1 METGMKKNNEKTKK
15 RVVIVGMG
23 FGGVRAAEGLAGRGF
38 DVLCI
43 DRRNYHLFQPLLYQV
58 ATATLNQE
66 AIAHPIRA
74 IIRGKQDVRFEMTEV
89 DQVDLDNKQILT
101 RDERIDYDYLIVA
114 AGSVTNFFG
123 IESVQKRAYDLKQLN
138 DAVALR
144 NHVLSIF
151 ERASHESNVGIRRAL
166 LSFVIV
172 GAGPT
177 GVEYAGALSEL
188 VQVLG
193 KDFPELDTKEVRI
206 VMVEAMDKVL
216 GPFPQQLGEYAKKKL
231 EGMGVEVLLKTAVKA
246 AEADKVILGDGR
258 EIPSYTLFWAA
269 GVKASPLAEKIPVEK
284 ARGGRI
290 PVNNDW
296 SLKGYPEAFVVGDM
310 AWHETDGKVLP
321 GVAPVAIQ
329 GGDYVAKVICARESG
344 RAMWPFK
351 YFDKGS
357 MAVIGRGA
365 AVTSVKGLR
374 MKGVVAWFAWLG
386 LHLVYLAGTRN
397 RVLTT
402 INWMWDYLRLDRQVR
417 LITREANAPKDEEY
431 RLTSHG
437 APAIQNVSMTHP
449 VNTPINSVN

>member
-1 METGMKKNNEKTKK
+1 MQKIASEKKK

-38 DVLCI
+38 DVLCL

-74 IIRGKQDVRFEMTEV
+74 IIRGKKDVRFEMAEV
-89 DQVDLDNKQILT
+89 EQVDLHNKKITT
-101 RDERIDYDYLIVA
+101 RDECIDYDYLIVA

-123 IESVQKRAYDLKQLN
+123 IESVQKRAHDLKHLN

-151 ERASHESNVGIRRAL
+151 ERASQERDAAIRRAL

-193 KDFPELDTKEVRI
+193 KDFPELDGREVRI
-206 VMVEAMDKVL
+206 VLVEALDKVL
-216 GPFPQQLGEYAKKKL
+216 GLFPPSLGEYARKKL
-231 EGMGVEVLLKTAVKA
+231 EGMGVEVLLNTAVKA
-246 AEADKVILGDGR
+246 AEADKVILGDNR

-269 GVKASPLAEKIPVEK
+269 GVKASPLAEKIPVAK
-284 ARGGRI
+284 TRGGRI

-296 SLKGYPEAFVVGDM
+296 SLPDHPEAFVIGDM
-310 AWHETDGKVLP
+310 AWHETDGQALP

-329 GGDYVAKVICARESG
+329 GGDYVAKLICARESG
-344 RAMWPFK
+344 RSIWPFK

-365 AVTSVKGLR
+365 AVTSVKGLKI
-374 MKGVVAWFAWLG
+374 KGLVAWFAWLG
-386 LHLVYLAGTRN
+386 LHLVYLAGARN

-417 LITREANAPKDEEY
+417 LITRESTRPKDEEY
-431 RLTSHG
+431 HRGSYG
-437 APAIQNVSMTHP
+437 APTTQSATK
-449 VNTPINSVN
+449 